1 MAAVGLDPI
10 CPFSR
15 RERCFHVCRSACRLW
30 LGCRLAAIFA
40 ETAAPGWR
48 AGRVFAQQRGVWF
61 CVTEAGERRAQIPP
75 VLRDALAPGIGDWLA
90 LEPVGDHDVIRAI
103 LPRRSLL
110 SRQGAGEATDQQV
123 LAANIDALFLC
134 MALDRDFNL
143 RRLERILTVAWGSGA
158 EPVVVL
164 TKNDVLPPEQAA
176 ARLAEAT
183 AAAPA
188 VAIHPVC
195 GLTGMGVAALASW
208 LRPGRTVA
216 LIGASGAGKSTLLNA
231 LAGAEVS
238 VTGALDGGGK
248 GRHTTTWRELH
259 RLPGGAL
266 VLDSPGI
273 RALRLWDGEAG
284 LERAFAEIAALA
296 ELCRFR
302 DCRHDG
308 EPGCAVQA
316 AITRGELDTARL
328 DSRRKLARELAFA
341 ERRQSKALAAEEKS
355 RWKRIHRDQRSRVAH
370 RARLQDD

>member
-1 MAAVGLDPI
+1 MFADPLVAHGWDAAWAVL
-10 CPFSR
+10 
-15 RERCFHVCRSACRLW
+15 
-30 LGCRLAAIFA
+30 FA

-48 AGRVFAQQRGVWF
+48 PGRVFAQQRGIWL
-61 CVTEAGERRAQIPP
+61 CVTEAGERRCLPP
-75 VLRDALAPGIGDWLA
+75 SALHDTLAPGIGDWLA
-90 LEPVGDHDVIRAI
+90 LEPAGDHDIIRAI

-110 SRQGAGEATDQQV
+110 SRQGAGAATDQQV

-164 TKNDVLPPEQAA
+164 TKSDTLPPDLAA
-176 ARLAEAT
+176 ARLAEAI

-188 VAIHPVC
+188 AAIHPVS
-195 GLTGMGVAALASW
+195 GLTGTGVDALAPW

-216 LIGASGAGKSTLLNA
+216 LIGASGTGKSTLLNA

-238 VTGALDGGGK
+238 VTGALDGDGK
-248 GRHTTTWRELH
+248 GRHTTTWRELY

-266 VLDSPGI
+266 VLDNPGI

-284 LERAFAEIAALA
+284 LDRAFAEIATLA
-296 ELCRFR
+296 ESCRFR

-308 EPGCAVQA
+308 EPGCEVQA
-316 AITRGELDTARL
+316 AITRGDLDAARL

-355 RWKRIHRDQRSRVAH
+355 RWKKIHRDQRSRDAL
-370 RARLQDD
+370 RTRQYDD